1 MGIKIHIIIIMRTNI
16 IIDDSLMS
24 KAMIASGSKT
34 KKATIEEALKL
45 LLKIYKQKSIKKLR
59 GKLKWEGNLDEMRL
73 DI

>member
-1 MGIKIHIIIIMRTNI
+1 MRTNI
-16 IIDDSLMS
+16 IIDDSMMS

-34 KKATIEEALKL
+34 KKETIEEALKL

-59 GKLKWEGNLDEMRL
+59 GKLKWEGNLDKMRL